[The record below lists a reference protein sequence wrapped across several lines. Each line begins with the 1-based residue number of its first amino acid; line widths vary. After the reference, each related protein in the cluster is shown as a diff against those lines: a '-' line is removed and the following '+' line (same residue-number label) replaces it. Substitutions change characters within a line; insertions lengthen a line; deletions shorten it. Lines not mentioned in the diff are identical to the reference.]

1 MKDLLFT
8 QPKTQDIKPKVLGK
22 TATGL
27 RLYQKILVLLLSSSQ
42 DAYREDA
49 GTQLTTY
56 LGRANITG
64 SNFLQSIGAAACTK
78 ALSLLDSQDR
88 SLIDQLTATAQYSSL
103 YITIKLT
110 DGTTYTG
117 ALNI

>member
-8 QPKTQDIKPKVLGK
+8 QPKTQDIKPKLLGK
-22 TATGL
+22 TDTGL
-27 RLYQKILVLLLSSSQ
+27 RLYQKILILLLNSSQ
-42 DAYREDA
+42 DAYRENA
-49 GTQLTTY
+49 GTQLTAY

-64 SNFLQSIGAAACTK
+64 SNFLESIGSAACSK
-78 ALSLLDSQDR
+78 ALTLLDTQDR
-88 SLIDQLTATAQYSSL
+88 ALISQLTATSQYSKL

-117 ALNI
+117 TLNI